1 MPKILVLVPF
11 PMAADQLA
19 LRQAQSKGVPLEPG
33 TTLHYRPV
41 KAAPRTYVSQQDY
54 VLADLSLFEAGL
66 SAQADGFDAVI
77 IDTVSD
83 SGVNALRSM
92 LDIPVVGPGRAMFL
106 NALMLGDRFS
116 ILAMWKHWSGLY
128 KKTLTE
134 LGLMERLASVRSID
148 IVPDNRNLLGG
159 KEEDVFP
166 KLLEAGKRAIEED
179 GADVLLLGS
188 TTMHQ
193 AHGYLAERLPVPV
206 INPGP
211 LSYKMAETAI
221 ALRLS
226 HSRAGYPKPMVE
238 KSAMVRAMMD
248 GAAAAERGRP
258 VEKLS

>member
-1 MPKILVLVPF
+1 MTKILVLVPF
-11 PMAADQLA
+11 PMDGDQLA
-19 LRQAQSKGVPLEPG
+19 NRQAQAATVTLEPG
-33 TTLHYRPV
+33 TTLHYKPV
-41 KAAPRTYVSQQDY
+41 KAAPRTYVSQHDY
-54 VLADLSLFEAGL
+54 VLADMSLFEAGL
-66 SAQADGFDAVI
+66 DAEKEGYDAVI

-83 SGVNALRSM
+83 SGVNALRSV
-92 LDIPVVGPGRAMFL
+92 LDIPVIGPGRAMFL
-106 NALMLGDRFS
+106 NALMLGERFAV
-116 ILAMWKHWSGLY
+116 LAMWKHWSGLY

-134 LGLMERLASVRSID
+134 LGMMGRLVAVRSID

-166 KLLEAGKRAIEED
+166 KLLDAGRRAIEED

-193 AHGYLAERLPVPV
+193 AHAYLAQRLPVPV

-211 LSYKMAETAI
+211 LSYKMAEAAI

-226 HSRAGYPKPMVE
+226 HSRTGYPKPMVD
-238 KSAMVRAMMD
+238 KSAMVRAMLD
-248 GAAAAERGRP
+248 GAATAERGKP